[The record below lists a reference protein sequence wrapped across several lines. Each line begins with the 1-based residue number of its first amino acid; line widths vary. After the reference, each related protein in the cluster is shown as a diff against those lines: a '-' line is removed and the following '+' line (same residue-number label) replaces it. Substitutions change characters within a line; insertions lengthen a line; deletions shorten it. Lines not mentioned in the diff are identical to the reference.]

1 MSGSHG
7 RRTFA
12 HAANRAGA
20 SGQRSLVALGF
31 LTSLGRVNQV
41 DWELLTVRK
50 TEEVVPCFYRCRYC
64 GRWKDA
70 GAFSSGQVQWASES
84 NFSRS
89 RRGRREPVCRGCA
102 GFALHL
108 ERGVSETEVVGSLP
122 LESRVAL
129 IMTFSGQYPGL
140 PEFNE
145 DILRCIFSFLMV
157 RVAPRLSSQ
166 PPQPSCS
173 AYFCPARDSSDRYRL
188 QCEDLFRP
196 PLWQMWE
203 MAPFAAPS
211 ACATSPACPTSCS
224 TSKHRSAMCA
234 LAARIRSVDAAFALG
249 SQYSSNGFSCTICS
263 SDCGPES

>member
-1 MSGSHG
+1 MFLSMPLLRPMEGCRSLQLWPG
-7 RRTFA
+7 PVGQRKQFLQVSARA
-12 HAANRAGA
+12 AGA
-20 SGQRSLVALGF
+20 RLQGLRRLRFTPGA
-31 LTSLGRVNQV
+31 GRFR
-41 DWELLTVRK
+41 DK
-50 TEEVVPCFYRCRYC
+50 
-64 GRWKDA
+64 
-70 GAFSSGQVQWASES
+70 
-84 NFSRS
+84 
-89 RRGRREPVCRGCA
+89 
-102 GFALHL
+102 
-108 ERGVSETEVVGSLP
+108 EVVGSLP

-157 RVAPRLSSQ
+157 RVASRLSSQ

-224 TSKHRSAMCA
+224 TSKTSKRHVRP
-234 LAARIRSVDAAFALG
+234 
-249 SQYSSNGFSCTICS
+249 SCTHQVS
-263 SDCGPES
+263 